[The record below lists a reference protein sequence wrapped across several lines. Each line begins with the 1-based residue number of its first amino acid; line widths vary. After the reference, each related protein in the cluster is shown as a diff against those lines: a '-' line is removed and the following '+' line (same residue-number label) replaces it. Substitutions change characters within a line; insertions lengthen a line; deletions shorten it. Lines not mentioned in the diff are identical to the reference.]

1 MWTSFFDKIYV
12 INLPKRIDRLLQ
24 FVEEM
29 EKYEIEFEIINGI
42 EHESGAEGLRQT
54 VENIFI
60 DAIEKKYDN
69 ILIFED
75 DCYFVEG
82 KSTVDWTMENAIKE
96 LPEQW
101 QILYLSAQPTNGFNR
116 RQSGCLLQLDGA
128 FATHSW
134 AISNQG
140 MREILSVGLDAPI
153 DNSIVKS
160 IQPLQRCFITY
171 PILTSQRAGM
181 SDIGRTDIDWQPF
194 IVSRYYQ
201 KLGEMK

>member
-1 MWTSFFDKIYV
+1 MWTNFFDKIYC
-12 INLPKRIDRLLQ
+12 INLPKRVDRLLQ

-29 EKYEIEFEIINGI
+29 EKYEIEFEIVNGI

-54 VENIFI
+54 VEKLFI
-60 DAIEKKYDN
+60 DAIEKKYNN

-101 QILYLSAQPTNGFNR
+101 HILYLSAQPTNGFNR

-140 MREILSVGLDAPI
+140 MREILSAGLDAPI

-160 IQPLQRCFITY
+160 IQPLQKCFITY
-171 PILTSQRAGM
+171 PLLTSQRESF
-181 SDIGRTDIDWQPF
+181 SDIGKTVINWHTF
-194 IVSRYYQ
+194 IVDRYNQ
-201 KLGEMK
+201 KLGEI